1 MSKPKKEK
9 KYTNIF
15 AIMIEHH
22 NNVIVPFLKNTLNN
36 SGTIKISWR
45 RCLQK
50 RDNLE
55 SEENNRWWESGHEYF
70 DEYLLLNKFILD
82 LLDKDQV
89 KTLLDMKDLDDSNI
103 TMVAHTLYNLIE
115 DKKKEIIEKLKK

>member
-9 KYTNIF
+9 EYSNIF

-55 SEENNRWWESGHEYF
+55 SDNEYRWYEDGHEYF

-89 KTLLDMKDLDDSNI
+89 KTLLDMKNSDDSNI
-103 TMVAHTLYNLIE
+103 IMAAYTLYNLIE

>member
-1 MSKPKKEK
+1 MSKAKKEK
-9 KYTNIF
+9 EYSNIF

-22 NNVIVPFLKNTLNN
+22 NNVIVPFLKNTLN
-36 SGTIKISWR
+36 SGNIKISWR

-55 SEENNRWWESGHEYF
+55 SDNEYRWYESGHEYF

-89 KTLLDMKDLDDSNI
+89 KTLLDMKNSDDSNI
-103 TMVAHTLYNLIE
+103 TIAAHTLYNLIE

>member
-9 KYTNIF
+9 EYSNIF

-22 NNVIVPFLKNTLNN
+22 NNVIVPFLKNTLN
-36 SGTIKISWR
+36 SGNIKISWR

-55 SEENNRWWESGHEYF
+55 SEKEESWYENGYEYF

-89 KTLLDMKDLDDSNI
+89 KTLLDMKNSDDSNI
-103 TMVAHTLYNLIE
+103 TMAAHTLYNLIE